1 MKSILTLL
9 VAAGLVATSV
19 ALPTVS
25 ADAAQYKYPRRV
37 VAVRPAVV
45 AAPVAAWPVVVAG
58 PNQVVFNNRVIGTDP
73 DPNIRAY
80 ITRDL
85 SGFFGGDR

>member
-1 MKSILTLL
+1 MKSMASLL
-9 VAAGLVATSV
+9 VAAGLAATGV
-19 ALPTVS
+19 ALTAAS

-37 VAVRPAVV
+37 VVVRPAPV
-45 AAPVAAWPVVVAG
+45 VAAWPVVVAG

-80 ITRDL
+80 ITRDI
-85 SGFFGGDR
+85 SSFFGGGR